1 MDTKIKPCPVCQ
13 TTEHPKAQSKGFLC
27 KPCASNRA
35 NQWNRDNPDQLRNRH
50 IKKTYGLSYEE
61 YQEMFDKYDGT
72 CWVCREPEIDKHAKT
87 GAIKS
92 LAVDHN
98 HHTGKVRGLLCRRCN
113 VSLGLLRDST
123 EILNNMIT
131 YMEKYDG

>member
-1 MDTKIKPCPVCQ
+1 
-13 TTEHPKAQSKGFLC
+13 
-27 KPCASNRA
+27 
-35 NQWNRDNPDQLRNRH
+35 
-50 IKKTYGLSYEE
+50 
-61 YQEMFDKYDGT
+61 MFDKYDGT
-72 CWVCREPEIDKHAKT
+72 CWVCREPEIDKHVKT